1 MRCPVVGPFAP
12 PRQVLSLQGR
22 LRQVALIGIARSVKT
37 VRSWFLWC
45 GRFNF
50 RWANSLF
57 AQRISRRW
65 RPWCNFRAS
74 RSWWRGGVWRLRLHL
89 HCLGVAVR
97 CGTRLGSRG
106 HVRKQGMLAGFP
118 HAGSADLRLK
128 AAGPPLRVAS
138 WVHVASLVRHRR
150 PRARGPASKHRS
162 LSTMSHL
169 AMVKRWTTQARI
181 SIKVRKGTKQDV
193 SIQTTARTWVIH
205 ERPKVAG
212 D

>member
-74 RSWWRGGVWRLRLHL
+74 RSWWRGGVWRLRLHR
-89 HCLGVAVR
+89 HCLGAR
-97 CGTRLGSRG
+97 HALRHTAREPWTRAEAGDVGRLSTRRKCRSPSKGSRASTARG
-106 HVRKQGMLAGFP
+106 GLGACRLI
-118 HAGSADLRLK
+118 GSASPTS
-128 AAGPPLRVAS
+128 G
-138 WVHVASLVRHRR
+138 
-150 PRARGPASKHRS
+150 
-162 LSTMSHL
+162 
-169 AMVKRWTTQARI
+169 
-181 SIKVRKGTKQDV
+181 
-193 SIQTTARTWVIH
+193 
-205 ERPKVAG
+205 
-212 D
+212 